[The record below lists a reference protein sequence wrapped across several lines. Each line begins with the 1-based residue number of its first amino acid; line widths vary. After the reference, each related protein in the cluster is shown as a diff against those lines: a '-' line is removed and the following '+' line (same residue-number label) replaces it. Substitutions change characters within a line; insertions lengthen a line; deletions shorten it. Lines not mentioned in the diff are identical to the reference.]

1 MPEAPAWRFEKI
13 IKPMFDIPAPRRV
26 LAGGRVLTCR
36 GDEVIEAGFVEIENG
51 KIKAVGKLSD
61 LGETSAQVLDCSGKT
76 IMPGMMNSH
85 AHLAWDGVHDLARQS
100 LDDPPEI
107 SAYKSAGNM
116 IKSLKAGITL
126 VRDLGMNRS
135 NFSAK
140 QAVEQGIF
148 PGPRL
153 LITGEAIIQT
163 GGHTFWCCREAS
175 GADEMRRAVRDQVK
189 GGADLIK
196 IMGSHDLLEF
206 TDDELR
212 AVIDEA
218 HRNGLAITAH
228 ATFDACIRRMA
239 EFGVDVIEHGGSMSD
254 ETIQL
259 LLDKNIPIVTTFA
272 PLLMQSQ
279 ADLARQYDIPEWK
292 IAERQDAVAS
302 RARYDGLI
310 KAAQAG
316 VTIAFGTDAGSPVV
330 GHDVVVPELAFMVE
344 LGIKKDN
351 YDALR
356 SATIVAAAVS
366 NLDDKLGSLE
376 TGKDADMIV
385 MAGDPLADLNAL
397 EQIEMVFIA
406 GKQMIGVS

>member
-61 LGETSAQVLDCSGKT
+61 LGETSAQVVDCSGKT

-100 LDDPPEI
+100 LDDTPEI

-126 VRDLGMNRS
+126 VRDLGMNQS

-376 TGKDADMIV
+376 IGKDADIIV

>member
-61 LGETSAQVLDCSGKT
+61 LGETSAQVVDCSGKT

-376 TGKDADMIV
+376 TGKDADIIV